1 METLLVDSNV
11 TGLCPHFNGA
21 NRWIVLFNAAIIIN
35 ASTEVI
41 QFVAYGV
48 DAKRI
53 LLVNNILFE

>member
-1 METLLVDSNV
+1 MQALLVDSHV

-35 ASTEVI
+35 APTEII

-53 LLVNNILFE
+53 LLVNDILFE

>member
-1 METLLVDSNV
+1 MKTLLVDSNV

-21 NRWIVLFNAAIIIN
+21 DRWIVLFNATVIIN
-35 ASTEVI
+35 APTEII

-53 LLVNNILFE
+53 FLVNNILFE